1 MSVGGR
7 LPGRLALTS
16 PAPLV
21 GARDRLDF
29 SSVFFSHFFL
39 PLRSLP
45 REGRV
50 PAALPPLTRAQL
62 DKLKIET
69 TADGGS
75 LGSRVDEERSQL
87 RESM

>member
-16 PAPLV
+16 PAPF
-21 GARDRLDF
+21 GREARDRLDPF
-29 SSVFFSHFFL
+29 LFLFFFL
-39 PLRSLP
+39 PAP
-45 REGRV
+45 FEREIEASFLS
-50 PAALPPLTRAQL
+50 PPIAAMAKTKQ
-62 DKLKIET
+62 KI

>member
-29 SSVFFSHFFL
+29 SSVFSHFFL
-39 PLRSLP
+39 PHRSLP